1 VRIFVL
7 NLDDYLPYLVNRLG
21 ARIAA
26 AFVAHL
32 RKHRLTLAMWRALAA
47 LAHHGPQNLGALARH
62 TTIDVST
69 LSRVI
74 GSLVRRKLATRT
86 RQSGDARAVV
96 VAISEPGVALVASL
110 APTARSYEK
119 IALAGFSADDSRQL
133 KALLRRAH
141 TNLDTGLTG
150 KP

>member
-1 VRIFVL
+1 ML

-21 ARIAA
+21 SRIAA
-26 AFVAHL
+26 SFTTHL
-32 RKHRLTLAMWRALAA
+32 RAHRLTLAMWRALAA

-69 LSRVI
+69 LSRVV

-86 RQSGDARAVV
+86 RETRDGRAVTL
-96 VAISEPGVALVASL
+96 AITDSGVALVAKL
-110 APTARSYEK
+110 TPKAWSYEA
-119 IALAGFSADDSRQL
+119 IALTGFSPTEIRRL

-141 TNLDTGLTG
+141 ANLDATLAADAV
-150 KP
+150 